1 MAALALPA
9 LANVTALKGQ
19 QAPANVDRD
28 EVVTDFTSL
37 KPFTGI
43 IQAPKLNREDAVIY
57 QCGFETDAELAQWQ
71 VVDADGDGKNWVQE
85 SITYA
90 HSGDYALISYS
101 YQGGALTP
109 DNWAISPNL
118 PLGGTLTIWAEN
130 YSGYYPDTF
139 AVYVCVGDPS
149 NLDNFVKVSND
160 ITPPASWTQYDID
173 LGAYSG
179 KEGVFA
185 LRHYNSTDQFKIL
198 IDDISLTAPKAAM
211 PQNVTVVPAAT
222 SADVT
227 WENEGNVAWNLRYRQ
242 VNPKPETFWDFE
254 DGALAPWT
262 TVDNDGDG
270 YTWGIWDPISLG
282 YQPSEDG
289 MIGNMCVTSA
299 SYAGGSALTPDNW
312 LISPKVTINGPL
324 SFWAA
329 GQDPDYAE
337 EVFAVYVLVGDDADP
352 TNVNSFV
359 KISEDITAESPIKQY
374 TFDLAD
380 YQGQEGYVA
389 IRHYSVTDMFRLN
402 IDDIMIG
409 EWAGETEWIYVNDIN
424 EMKYTIEGLT
434 PETTY
439 EVQVQGND
447 GEESKGLS
455 SWTQSV
461 EFTTLAAPEE
471 AKFYVVGGFNGWN
484 ADTPLE
490 ITENGATFDVVE
502 DPEDVESK
510 EFKILTAGENDWLWL
525 GGEDANGVGYF
536 EVTDGMMTDGTE
548 ITLDDAGAN
557 FRLPGS
563 GNYTITLVK
572 DEEESKAPYEGVAIV
587 VKQNNLTPTAVTDVN
602 SKTVAGV
609 KYVNIAGMES
619 NVPFNGVNI
628 VVTTYTDGT
637 KAAAKVI
644 K

>member
-9 LANVTALKGQ
+9 MAHVTALKGQ

-43 IQAPKLNREDAVIY
+43 IKAPKLNRADDVVFE
-57 QCGFETDAELAQWQ
+57 CGFETDAELAQWQ
-71 VVDADGDGKNWVQE
+71 IIDADGDGNNWVQE
-85 SITYA
+85 QTTYA
-90 HSGDYALISYS
+90 HTGDFVLSSYS
-101 YQGGALTP
+101 YQGGAALTP
-109 DNWAISPNL
+109 DNWVISPSL

-130 YSGYYPDTF
+130 WSGYYPDKF
-139 AVYVCVGDPS
+139 AVYVCVGDPT
-149 NLDNFVKVSND
+149 NLDNFVKVSDD

-179 KEGVFA
+179 QEGVFA
-185 LRHYNSTDQFKIL
+185 LRHSGVTDMFKIF

-211 PQNVTVVPAAT
+211 PQNVAVVPAAT
-222 SADVT
+222 TADVT

-254 DGALAPWT
+254 DGTLGSWT
-262 TVDNDGDG
+262 TVDADGDT
-270 YTWGIWDPISLG
+270 YTWGIWDPISNG
-282 YQPSEDG
+282 YQPSADG
-289 MIGNMCVTSA
+289 MIGNMCATSA
-299 SYAGGSALTPDNW
+299 SYAGDALTPDNW

-324 SFWAA
+324 SFYAA
-329 GQDPDYAE
+329 GQDPSWAG
-337 EVFAVYVLVGDDADP
+337 EVFAVYVLVGENADP
-352 TNVNSFV
+352 TDVSSFV
-359 KISEDITAESPIKQY
+359 KISDDITAESPIKQY
-374 TFDLAD
+374 TFDLSA
-380 YQGQEGYVA
+380 YEGQEGYVA
-389 IRHYSVTDMFRLN
+389 IRHYNITDMFRLN

-409 EWAGETEWIYVNDIN
+409 EWAGEAEWIYVNDLN
-424 EMKYTIEGLT
+424 ATNYTIEGLT

-439 EVQVQGND
+439 EVQVQGID
-447 GEESKGLS
+447 EEESLS
-455 SWTQSV
+455 SWTESV
-461 EFTTLAAPEE
+461 EFTTLAGEPEV
-471 AKFYVVGGFNGWN
+471 KFYAVGGFNGWN

-502 DPEDVESK
+502 DPDDVESK

-525 GGEDANGVGYF
+525 GGIDENGVNYF
-536 EVTDGMMTDGTE
+536 EITEGMMTAGTE

-563 GNYTITLVK
+563 GNYTITLAK
-572 DEEESKAPYEGVAIV
+572 EADPTGAKAPYEGVKIV
-587 VKQNNLTPTAVTDVN
+587 VKQNNTTPTAITDVN
-602 SKTVAGV
+602 SKAVKSV

-619 NVPFNGVNI
+619 NVPFDGVNI